1 MGTKVEFAGTVV
13 RAEPGGF
20 GIVHFD
26 KPIGPE
32 ANTHGIISSSVGT
45 STGASLKL
53 EPGARVVGTAETDE
67 RQLATITAVDTGR

>member
-32 ANTHGIISSSVGT
+32 V
-45 STGASLKL
+45 
-53 EPGARVVGTAETDE
+53 
-67 RQLATITAVDTGR
+67 TAVDTGR